1 MWAALRAAPMFAS
14 RVASTSF
21 LPARAPSTRLEE
33 LCEFAPEGGTD
44 EEVVFWFVRL
54 VQWLRPRADQRLGAK
69 LRFLS
74 ARLEQNPTWE
84 RRFDAAL
91 RRLVTMVDVER
102 LLTHGGISQNFH
114 LAGAVKEWLLIH
126 ALPEACKTDDGAQI
140 IRLAFFARD
149 AEWLRQPELMEL
161 FAARADE
168 ATRERLRA
176 AVDHSLVDLA
186 HQIMAQA
193 HAPSVRQ
200 LAQRDRSPY
209 RGLFDAV
216 AALPAGR
223 AQEAA
228 AAERSLRALLGRIR
242 ECTTLLQAHRREL
255 AERGADLNTTFQLS
269 RLQEQLARLG
279 LLARLRAQN
288 DAAAR
293 GETLATLVAKVAR
306 SGSGRRLFARSSDLV
321 IQNLV
326 DAAANV
332 GRRYLGSETSS
343 FAAAFRAGAGGGA
356 LMAVAAVLKFLVGRL
371 HLPTLYEGI
380 AYSLNYG
387 AVFCAAYLLHFTI
400 ATKLPA
406 HTAAALARGVQDG
419 PSHRARLRTFLG
431 VWRSALRLQVAGLFG
446 NLVVAGPLAFL
457 FDVAIHRATGAHL
470 LDPEKA
476 HHVMQSQSILGP
488 SAAYAALAG
497 VFLWVSSLIG
507 AGGDNWIRVVRLSDR
522 LATNRHA
529 MAHANPVRARA
540 RAEAVLAR
548 VGGLMGNASLG
559 FFLGMVPAACAI
571 AQLPVEIRH
580 ITVSTSSVALALSAG
595 ANHGAQVPLA
605 LAGLVLIALVNVGVS
620 FLLAL
625 TLALRATRSSRTAA
639 SSQALVRIALRRAP
653 LGTAAETSA

>member
-1 MWAALRAAPMFAS
+1 MFAT

-21 LPARAPSTRLEE
+21 LSARAPSSRLEE
-33 LCEFAPEGGTD
+33 LCEFAPEDGAD
-44 EEVVFWFVRL
+44 EEVVFWFLRL
-54 VQWLRPRADQRLGAK
+54 VQWLRPRADQRLSAK
-69 LRFLS
+69 LRFLR
-74 ARLEQNPTWE
+74 ARLEQNPTWGL
-84 RRFDAAL
+84 RFDAAL

-102 LLTHGGISQNFH
+102 LLTHGGISQDFH
-114 LAGAVKEWLLIH
+114 LAGAVKEWLLAH
-126 ALPEACKTDDGAQI
+126 ALPAACKTDDGAQI
-140 IRLAFFARD
+140 VRLAFLAQD

-161 FAARADE
+161 FAARADA

-176 AVDHSLVDLA
+176 AVEHSLVDLA

-200 LAQRDRSPY
+200 LAQRERSPY

-216 AALPAGR
+216 AALPAGP
-223 AQEAA
+223 EAEGA
-228 AAERSLRALLGRIR
+228 ARSLRALLGRIR

-269 RLQEQLARLG
+269 RLQEQLARLTV
-279 LLARLRAQN
+279 LARLRARN
-288 DAAAR
+288 DAASR
-293 GETLATLVAKVAR
+293 GDTLATLVAKVAR

-332 GRRYLGSETSS
+332 GRRYLGGETSS
-343 FAAAFRAGAGGGA
+343 FAAAFRAGVGGGA
-356 LMAVAAVLKFLVGRL
+356 LMAVAAVLKFLVARL

-446 NLVVAGPLAFL
+446 NLLVAGPLAFL

-470 LDPEKA
+470 LASEKA

-488 SAAYAALAG
+488 SALYAALAG
-497 VFLWVSSLIG
+497 VFLWMSSLIG
-507 AGGDNWIRVVRLSDR
+507 AAGDNWIRVVRLSDR

-559 FFLGMVPAACAI
+559 FFLGMVPAVCAI

-580 ITVSTSSVALALSAG
+580 ITVSTSSVALAMSAG
-595 ANHGAQVPLA
+595 ATDGAQVA
-605 LAGLVLIALVNVGVS
+605 LAFAGLAVIALVNVGVS

-653 LGTAAETSA
+653 LGTASDATTHSAG

>member
-1 MWAALRAAPMFAS
+1 MFAS
-14 RVASTSF
+14 RVASTPF
-21 LPARAPSTRLEE
+21 LSAHAAPSSRLEE
-33 LCEFAPEGGTD
+33 LCEFAPENGSD
-44 EEVVFWFVRL
+44 EEVVFWFLRL

-74 ARLEQNPTWE
+74 ARLEQNPAWG

-102 LLTHGGISQNFH
+102 LLTHGGISEDFH
-114 LAGAVKEWLLIH
+114 FGGAVKEWLLAH
-126 ALPEACKTDDGAQI
+126 ALPAACKTDDGAQI
-140 IRLAFFARD
+140 VRLAFLPRD
-149 AEWLRQPELMEL
+149 AEWLRQPELVEM

-168 ATRERLRA
+168 ATRERLQA
-176 AVDHSLVDLA
+176 AVERSLVELA

-200 LAQRDRSPY
+200 LAPRERSPY

-216 AALPAGR
+216 VALPAGPAPSNHEVGR
-223 AQEAA
+223 A
-228 AAERSLRALLGRIR
+228 LRALLGRIR
-242 ECTTLLQAHRREL
+242 ECTTQLQAHRREL

-269 RLQEQLARLG
+269 RLQEQLARLSV
-279 LLARLRAQN
+279 LARLRAQN

-293 GETLATLVAKVAR
+293 SDTLATLVTKVAR
-306 SGSGRRLFARSSDLV
+306 SESGRRLFARSSDLV

-332 GRRYLGSETSS
+332 GRRYLGSDTSS
-343 FAAAFRAGAGGGA
+343 FAAAFRAGVGGGA
-356 LMAVAAVLKFLVGRL
+356 LMAVAAVLKFLLAKL
-371 HLPTLYEGI
+371 HLPTFYEGL

-419 PSHRARLRTFLG
+419 PGHRTRLRTFLG
-431 VWRSALRLQVAGLFG
+431 VWRSALRLQVAGLLG
-446 NLVVAGPLAFL
+446 NLLAAGPLAFA
-457 FDVAIHRATGAHL
+457 FDLAIHRFTGAHL

-488 SAAYAALAG
+488 SALYAALAG

-507 AGGDNWIRVVRLSDR
+507 AAGDNWIRVVRLSDR

-540 RAEAVLAR
+540 QAEAVLAR
-548 VGGLMGNASLG
+548 VGGLLGNASLG
-559 FFLGMVPAACAI
+559 LFLGMVPAVFAI

-580 ITVSTSSVALALSAG
+580 ITVSTSSVALAMSAG
-595 ANHGAQVPLA
+595 ATHGAQVPLA
-605 LAGLVLIALVNVGVS
+605 LAGLAVIALVNVGVS

-625 TLALRATRSSRTAA
+625 TLALRATRSSRTAD

-653 LGTAAETSA
+653 LGTPGAAVAP